1 MDHISTDCVKQYKVN
16 VPDECS
22 KFEVTADKLIRF
34 ELNKMQAIIY
44 VGSRKTADMLYES
57 LDKYFEPFSY
67 DVSIVHADLA
77 HKDRDTIVKDFN
89 ERFTQILITTD
100 SLAEGFDHSLV
111 NLVVNYDLPVTRAS
125 EEPDIDV
132 YLQRLCFYNGAV
144 FNLLCG
150 NRDNMIMERIEKN
163 LNQDVI
169 QVPSWTSIEKFILA
183 SNRAGLN

>member
-77 HKDRDTIVKDFN
+77 HKDRDTIV
-89 ERFTQILITTD
+89 
-100 SLAEGFDHSLV
+100 

>member
-67 DVSIVHADLA
+67 D
-77 HKDRDTIVKDFN
+77 
-89 ERFTQILITTD
+89 
-100 SLAEGFDHSLV
+100 V